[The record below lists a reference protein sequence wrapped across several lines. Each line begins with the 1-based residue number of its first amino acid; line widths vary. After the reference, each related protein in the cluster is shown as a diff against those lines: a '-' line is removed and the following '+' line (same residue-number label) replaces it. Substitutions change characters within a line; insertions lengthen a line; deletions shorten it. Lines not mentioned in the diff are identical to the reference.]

1 MNSVKT
7 TLSRAYRLMYEGI
20 CGRYPSLRP
29 WHFQWLAGHYVC
41 GRLKKMLPG
50 FGGRILDV
58 GCADKPF
65 RDWFGAVTE
74 YVGLDV
80 VPGPNVDVVV
90 SSKERWPFPDGY
102 FDVVFST
109 QVLEHAEHLGIT
121 LSEIRRVLKKEG
133 RAVLTFPFLYNE
145 HGNPSDYRRFTVY
158 GAEGLFPDFEIVC
171 LEKQG
176 AIGSTL
182 HLLFLNWLSNCR
194 LLKLLL
200 PLWILLS
207 LFMNLSGI
215 LMDRLDH
222 TGAFYHNVLL
232 VAKKRS

>member
-176 AIGSTL
+176 GNWFDAPPAFLELVEQLSSSQIAVAAMDTAFVVYEPFGDIDGSARSYGR
-182 HLLFLNWLSNCR
+182 FL
-194 LLKLLL
+194 
-200 PLWILLS
+200 P
-207 LFMNLSGI
+207 
-215 LMDRLDH
+215 
-222 TGAFYHNVLL
+222 
-232 VAKKRS
+232 